1 MWRLKRVSEEG
12 WVGFENFIRQYRDLH
27 GTLGRYRYHWIVWGG
42 WESRLM
48 CSEWPTYG
56 MTGSG
61 HSMRQASQG
70 GKRLWGDEWEVGD
83 KELNGRWVRFGASR
97 RGS

>member
-27 GTLGRYRYHWIVWGG
+27 GILLKKKNFGKIWIVWGG

-48 CSEWPTYG
+48 CSSSEWPTYR

-61 HSMRQASQG
+61 HSMRQARIESRVENICG
-70 GKRLWGDEWEVGD
+70 VT
-83 KELNGRWVRFGASR
+83 NGRLETRS
-97 RGS
+97 